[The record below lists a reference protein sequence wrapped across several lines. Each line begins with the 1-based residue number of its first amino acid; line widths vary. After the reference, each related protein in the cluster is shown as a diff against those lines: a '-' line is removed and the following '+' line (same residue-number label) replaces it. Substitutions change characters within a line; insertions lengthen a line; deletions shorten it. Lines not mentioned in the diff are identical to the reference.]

1 MAWLETLPDDWW
13 NQYQSI
19 SLLPECIQELNIEL
33 LFLVRSL
40 ILETRTYAR
49 VCKRICL
56 LANDFQTAL
65 DTRNI
70 HRYINL
76 TNNIKKSK
84 ETNISVLSLLNQTD
98 QISSK
103 IDRLQ
108 LTIHWLAIDGEQPII
123 SENPLPSFIE
133 ENLFEN
139 KQQKIID
146 TKIIPPEL
154 SNKSPLLKK
163 LFEMAS
169 STKTRN
175 YKLQDHVHPLTKNN
189 LTIKSIHPRNV
200 SVRRPH
206 INNDTVPSLQSSQA
220 CLAHELSI
228 EQQLYF
234 KLLTESCFNG
244 TDKQSTD
251 AFHCFSS
258 DAALQPL
265 LSRLLLFIAKGIET
279 NIHLH
284 DLNFIIRFLSI
295 LKMLTINKFILFDK
309 YLHSIIPTLLTC
321 LICIFD
327 MSKNDNILSTID
339 HNAINSY
346 STIWIVREQASDLIS
361 YFENKYSY
369 ISYFTE
375 RIISIIKSNLIIN
388 NTTKTF
394 SIVYACIRTL
404 LLINIQVYGSFVIDI
419 LQNYK
424 KTKIFEADFD
434 LDYNEQQTIFNQK
447 INELLEKYN
456 LILEDI

>member
-1 MAWLETLPDDWW
+1 MVWLEALPDDWW

-19 SLLPECIQELNIEL
+19 SLSPECIQELNIEL

-56 LANDFQTAL
+56 RTIDFQTVL
-65 DTRNI
+65 DARNI
-70 HRYINL
+70 HQHINL
-76 TNNIKKSK
+76 TNNRKQSE
-84 ETNISVLSLLNQTD
+84 ETNISILSLLNQID

-123 SENPLPSFIE
+123 PDNPSPSFIE
-133 ENLFEN
+133 ENSFEN
-139 KQQKIID
+139 KQQKPID
-146 TKIIPPEL
+146 RKIISSEL
-154 SNKSPLLKK
+154 INKSPLLKK
-163 LFEMAS
+163 LFEIAS
-169 STKTRN
+169 STKTKN
-175 YKLQDHVHPLTKNN
+175 YELQDHVHPLTKNN
-189 LTIKSIHPRNV
+189 LTVKPIHPRNV
-200 SVRRPH
+200 PVRRLH
-206 INNDTVPSLQSSQA
+206 TNYDIVSSSPA

-244 TDKQSTD
+244 TDQQCTD

-265 LSRLLLFIAKGIET
+265 VPRLLLFIAKGIQT

-284 DLNFIIRFLSI
+284 DLNFILRFLSI
-295 LKMLTINKFILFDK
+295 LKMLTINRFISFDK

-321 LICIFD
+321 LVCIFD
-327 MSKNDNILSTID
+327 MTKTDNILLTID
-339 HNAINSY
+339 HNSLNSY
-346 STIWIVREQASDLIS
+346 STIWMMREQASDLIS
-361 YFENKYSY
+361 YFENKYSH
-369 ISYFTE
+369 IPYFTE

-388 NTTKTF
+388 NTIKTF

-404 LLINIQVYGSFVIDI
+404 LLINIQIYGSFVIHI
-419 LQNYK
+419 LRNNK

-434 LDYNEQQTIFNQK
+434 LDHNEQQTIFNQK
-447 INELLEKYN
+447 INGLFEKCN
-456 LILEDI
+456 LNLEDE